1 MLFNPP
7 RPCVFKLDFLHWAVA
22 TFHYSEELDKTVC
35 TVATFPIWRE
45 ALHYAN
51 QNTQE
56 KNDT

>member
-7 RPCVFKLDFLHWAVA
+7 RPSVLKLDSLHWAVT
-22 TFHYSEELDKTVC
+22 TFHYSEELDKTMC
-35 TVATFPIWRE
+35 TVATFPTWRE

-56 KNDT
+56 QK